1 MTTVTTVN
9 DLVGVMGVTSMSS
22 KYYQKHRSEILPR
35 LRARNDPPPRL
46 MRVGTG
52 EREKYHANL
61 RAEIERHGGSVVR
74 GFKLYKFR
82 MDKAIWKTASWR
94 AMVHMVVATVSPSGT
109 TVYTDPNREDA
120 DADEYI
126 FVPSARAHPEL
137 TDEQL
142 LSGDWFTGGVV
153 GGVASFCAR
162 FIAHERLH
170 GRSRSVIAY
179 TPEDLRA
186 KPVVVMRLPPHF
198 AEWHRLSGHT
208 ADVDTLAEMMGAT
221 VFPIDAAPE
230 DNAEIDAV
238 RALAESANN
247 TEACVNGMLGI
258 KLELKCTKQLMSGE
272 LSVPEARRLFF
283 SHYDNVY
290 STVRAEQTRRF
301 NDWSSSWGQLEHN
314 AVQSFL

>member
-1 MTTVTTVN
+1 MSVALTVN
-9 DLVGVMGVTSMSS
+9 DLVGVTGVTSMSA
-22 KYYQKHRSEILPR
+22 KYYKKHRSEILPR

-46 MRVGTG
+46 MRVGSG
-52 EREKYHANL
+52 PQEEYHSNL
-61 RAEIERHGGSVVR
+61 RAEIARRGGSVVR

-82 MDKAIWKTASWR
+82 VDKAIWSEASWR

-109 TVYTDPNREDA
+109 TVYTDPNRENA

-142 LSGDWFTGGVV
+142 LSGEWFLGGVV

-179 TPEDLRA
+179 TPEDLRT

-198 AEWHRLSGHT
+198 AEWHRLSGHRC
-208 ADVDTLAEMMGAT
+208 DVDTLAEMMGAT
-221 VFPIDAAPE
+221 VFPLDAAP
-230 DNAEIDAV
+230 DPNAEIDAI
-238 RALAESANN
+238 RALAQSANN

-258 KLELKCTKQLMSGE
+258 KLELKCTKQLMRGE

-283 SHYDNVY
+283 SHYDSVY
-290 STVRAEQTRRF
+290 TAVRAEQSRRF
-301 NDWSSSWGQLEHN
+301 ADWSSSWGQLEEK